1 MEASKSDSKLLGII
15 RKIDAF
21 SMPFQFNLYQYEKTC
36 KTLVGGLI
44 TFLVYSISLAYFIYI
59 TNLYFTTGYQPKV
72 STVDLFQDNIPFQVS
87 NDSFAFNFFIQNKGN
102 IQQYEN
108 QTGKKY
114 LSFLIY
120 YQYFDNQGNLKSQTL
135 DAIKC
140 QDTSLSDYMCIDFST
155 LPSQV
160 SIKYNQ
166 LQSSINQEGFQIIY
180 LQCRGNQNCAD
191 DQDIQDILF
200 HPYNG
205 IQFSIKLERFNTIN
219 QQVETVRQIKSYVLD
234 YFVGTRHLVDLIQSK
249 TTLIE
254 GFILQ
259 KRQINNFLDSFEE
272 AQEIKWIQSLQSQ
285 VKLPVIGEIVIS
297 MSTKQRFITI
307 QFPLYTETFAQ
318 FFSVFAV
325 LTLLGK
331 IGYCFSELEIYQEI
345 SNLYL
350 KKYYQKTA
358 CKAYCQVLAPKNQQ
372 AQQQIQNTEKQ
383 THNNAE
389 QIISI
394 NQKIS
399 KIFFPKKLFQ
409 FLNFGIIQKLHV
421 YLKKEIPL
429 KFLEKKPG
437 QLKQIHN
444 IIKSTRK
451 HANLLEFYKDI
462 IQIKIIIRLLL
473 TKEQFSAIK
482 YCGLDIQ
489 KVKQQ
494 QIKEYLPDIQ
504 QLQEKQS
511 AGNFKSNKQILL
523 IDQQLNSNQVQL
535 DIDQKEEN
543 DRIQGSFQQNTKED
557 ISFKRITE
565 YQKSNMNHLE
575 QIEKIEEDDQ
585 VQQQYFIKYLK
596 QLEEKEQISDLDQ
609 RILNSLIKDYEKED
623 DQDQQLNLQL

>member
-394 NQKIS
+394 NQKI
-399 KIFFPKKLFQ
+399 
-409 FLNFGIIQKLHV
+409 N
-421 YLKKEIPL
+421 
-429 KFLEKKPG
+429 
-437 QLKQIHN
+437 
-444 IIKSTRK
+444 
-451 HANLLEFYKDI
+451 
-462 IQIKIIIRLLL
+462 
-473 TKEQFSAIK
+473 
-482 YCGLDIQ
+482 
-489 KVKQQ
+489 
-494 QIKEYLPDIQ
+494 
-504 QLQEKQS
+504 
-511 AGNFKSNKQILL
+511 
-523 IDQQLNSNQVQL
+523 QQLNSNQVQL